1 MNHPVAYAPALRSI
15 KPKSKI
21 LKHLL
26 LCSIFQWN
34 FLLTMLKTCD
44 MMIVRQYDYMNY
56 DNNHEC
62 CLSCKDLPDGST

>member
-1 MNHPVAYAPALRSI
+1 
-15 KPKSKI
+15 
-21 LKHLL
+21 
-26 LCSIFQWN
+26 
-34 FLLTMLKTCD
+34 LTMLKTCD